1 MNKNIENITE
11 ELMMRYVE
19 GDLDSNESKK
29 FERILSHNEYLS
41 KRVSI
46 LKSISDKQPLKKPSR
61 RIHNKI
67 LSDMGLPD
75 NSSISIIRRFVD
87 SFMSSFE
94 SRPSLAGS
102 FLSIFVIAIISSVVI
117 YNSIDLE
124 NNNQRHIT
132 DDPIEKDEDLDDD
145 LTAKSL

>member
-19 GDLDSNESKK
+19 GDLDSSESKK

-46 LKSISDKQPLKKPSR
+46 LKSISDKQPLKNPSR

-94 SRPSLAGS
+94 TVSYTHLRAH
-102 FLSIFVIAIISSVVI
+102 
-117 YNSIDLE
+117 E
-124 NNNQRHIT
+124 T
-132 DDPIEKDEDLDDD
+132 
-145 LTAKSL
+145 

>member
-19 GDLDSNESKK
+19 GDLDSSESKK
-29 FERILSHNEYLS
+29 FERILSQNEYLS

-46 LKSISDKQPLKKPSR
+46 LKSISDKQPLKSPSR
-61 RIHNKI
+61 RVHNKI
-67 LSDMGLPD
+67 LSDIGLPD
-75 NSSISIIRRFVD
+75 NSSISIIRRFID

-102 FLSIFVIAIISSVVI
+102 FLSIFVIAIISSVII
-117 YNSIDLE
+117 YNSINLE
-124 NNNQRHIT
+124 SNNQRYIT
-132 DDPIEKDEDLDDD
+132 DDPIEKDEDLGDDSA
-145 LTAKSL
+145 T